1 MINFRLNFRT
11 AMKKSGKAE
20 ETRDLEEMTRGRAL
34 RRGELRDRP
43 RIEER
48 RGIQERNRNR
58 EERRETQ
65 ERSRNREER
74 RETQERSRNRE
85 ERRETQ
91 ERSRN
96 REERRETQERS
107 RNREESPER
116 RQSWYPERTRF
127 TLNLRSESRPIR
139 SQSRRLSP
147 VRSSRYYEG
156 ILRLTFIYLF

>member
-11 AMKKSGKAE
+11 AMKKSGKVE
-20 ETRDLEEMTRGRAL
+20 ETRDLEKMTRGRAL

-48 RGIQERNRNR
+48 RGIQERN
-58 EERRETQ
+58 
-65 ERSRNREER
+65 
-74 RETQERSRNRE
+74 RNRE

-139 SQSRRLSP
+139 SQSRQLSP